1 MRLLHAGNACHRT
14 GLAGAGN
21 RAGSGE
27 DTRASVR
34 QLLPLHRL
42 SGHYRCDRD
51 HGAGAHGSQAMK
63 VATANPNGL
72 MVLDRPNS
80 YIGKSVPRPNLE
92 RLMQGRGLYVSD
104 MELPRMAHVV
114 FLRSPHAHAK
124 IIAVDATE
132 ARRMP
137 DVVAIVT
144 GKELAAVVTPWV
156 GVLSH
161 LKGLKSAPQHAIAI
175 DRVCWQG
182 EAVAA
187 VVATTRAVA
196 EDAAEAVK
204 VEYGKLDAVTDMRTA
219 LDPETTV
226 IHPSLGDNL
235 AFERNLDAGAV
246 DAAFAGSDEVVE
258 ADFIFGRHTGVTLEP
273 RAVVADWNVA
283 EQRLTIY
290 QGTQAPHMVQSI
302 AALHLGLED
311 RQVRVVCKDVG
322 GSFGIKVHIY
332 ADEMAVY
339 ALSKLLRRPV
349 KFVADRVESFNTDI
363 HARDHRCKGRIG
375 VKRDGTIMA
384 FEIDDL
390 TGIGPYSMYPRTS
403 AIEANQVVNLVG
415 GPYLTKNYRARARVV
430 LQNKNVMCQ
439 YRAVGHPIACS
450 VTEGLVDL
458 AASKIGMDPVEIRR
472 RNLIADDAYPC
483 ASPSGLRFEQ
493 LSHHAA
499 MSKLMTMMG
508 YDALRAEQAALRR
521 KNIHRGVGIASFIEV
536 TNPSAAFYG
545 VGGARISSQ
554 DGVAVRLDATGSVIC
569 QTSITEQGQ
578 GSESLTA
585 QIVGSVLGVS
595 MERVRVILGDTDN
608 TPYGG
613 GTWASRGAGIGGEA
627 ALQAAKVLRKNIL
640 DVAAAILQ
648 SSPAELDIADNA
660 IVSASDGSSRI
671 DLRELARIVYFRP
684 DTLPPGI
691 QPELMATRHFVPREY
706 PFAFTNGVQASWI
719 EVDTDTGF
727 VRLLRPWV
735 VEDCGT
741 IINPQLVDEQ
751 IRGGVVQGLGAA
763 LFEKCIYDER
773 GQLTNA
779 NMADYLVPMSGEMP
793 DIDVGHVVS
802 PTSETE
808 LGARGAGEA
817 GTAGAAAAVT
827 NAVNDAL
834 KPFGT
839 IITEIPLTPQVIL
852 TALGRI

>member
-1 MRLLHAGNACHRT
+1 MTLISAKAET
-14 GLAGAGN
+14 
-21 RAGSGE
+21 
-27 DTRASVR
+27 
-34 QLLPLHRL
+34 L
-42 SGHYRCDRD
+42 S
-51 HGAGAHGSQAMK
+51 
-63 VATANPNGL
+63 
-72 MVLDRPNS
+72 VLDRPNS
-80 YIGKSVPRPNLE
+80 YIGKTVPRPNLD

-114 FLRSPHAHAK
+114 FLRSPYAHARLVA
-124 IIAVDATE
+124 IDATV
-132 ARRMP
+132 AKSMP
-137 DVVAIVT
+137 GVVAVVT
-144 GKELAAVVTPWV
+144 GEELANIITPWV

-187 VVATTRAVA
+187 VVANSRALA
-196 EDAAEAVK
+196 EDAVEAVE
-204 VEYGKLDAVTDMRTA
+204 VQYEELEAVTDMRTA
-219 LDPETTV
+219 LDPRTPL

-235 AFERNLDAGAV
+235 AFERIHDVGLV
-246 DAAFAGSDEVVE
+246 DQAFSESDEVVE
-258 ADFIFGRHTGVTLEP
+258 KEFIFGRHTGVTLEP
-273 RAVVADWNVA
+273 RAVVADWNA
-283 EQRLTIY
+283 ADARLAIY
-290 QGTQAPHMVQSI
+290 QGTQAPHMVQNI
-302 AALHLGLED
+302 AAFHLGLQES
-311 RQVRVVCKDVG
+311 QVRVVCKDVG

-332 ADEMAVY
+332 ADEMATY
-339 ALSKLLRRPV
+339 ALSKLLRRPI
-349 KFVADRVESFNTDI
+349 KFVADRVESFNTDT

-375 VKRDGTIMA
+375 VRRDGVIMA

-415 GPYLTKNYRARARVV
+415 GPYVTKNYRARARVV
-430 LQNKNVMCQ
+430 FQNKNVMCQ

-458 AASKIGMDPVEIRR
+458 AAMKIGMDPVEIRR
-472 RNLIADDAYPC
+472 RNLIPDDAYPC
-483 ASPSGLRFEQ
+483 ASFSGLRFEK
-493 LSHHAA
+493 LSHHASLDKLLA
-499 MSKLMTMMG
+499 MMS
-508 YDALRAEQAALRR
+508 YDGLRAEQAALRK
-521 KNIHRGVGIASFIEV
+521 KNIHRGIGIASFIEV

-545 VGGARISSQ
+545 VGGAKISSQ
-554 DGVAVRLDATGSVIC
+554 DGVAVRLDAQGAVIC

-578 GSESLTA
+578 GSESITA
-585 QIVGSVLGVS
+585 QIVASVLGVS

-627 ALQAAKVLRKNIL
+627 ALQAAKILRRNIL

-648 SSPAELDIADNA
+648 SAPAELDIVDN
-660 IVSASDGSSRI
+660 IVANTSDGAPRI
-671 DLRELARIVYFRP
+671 ELKELARIVYFRP

-706 PFAFTNGVQASWI
+706 PFAFTNGVQASWL
-719 EVDTDTGF
+719 EVDTETGF
-727 VRLLRPWV
+727 MRLLKHWV

-802 PTSETE
+802 PTLESE
-808 LGARGAGEA
+808 LGAKGAGEA
-817 GTAGAAAAVT
+817 GTAGAAAAVA

-834 KPFGT
+834 RPFNT

>member
-1 MRLLHAGNACHRT
+1 MTVTTSNP
-14 GLAGAGN
+14 
-21 RAGSGE
+21 E
-27 DTRASVR
+27 I
-34 QLLPLHRL
+34 L
-42 SGHYRCDRD
+42 SE
-51 HGAGAHGSQAMK
+51 
-63 VATANPNGL
+63 
-72 MVLDRPNS
+72 LDRPNS
-80 YIGKSVPRPNLE
+80 YIGKSVPRPNLD

-104 MELPRMAHVV
+104 MELPRMGHVV
-114 FLRSPHAHAK
+114 FLRSPHAHAR
-124 IIAVDATE
+124 IAGIDAAAARGMPGVIAV
-132 ARRMP
+132 
-137 DVVAIVT
+137 VT
-144 GKELAAVVTPWV
+144 GKELAAVVTPWI

-187 VVATTRAVA
+187 IVATSRAVA
-196 EDAAEAVK
+196 EDAAEIMAVQY
-204 VEYGKLDAVTDMRTA
+204 EELEAVTDMRTA
-219 LDPETTV
+219 LDPTTPV

-235 AFERNLDAGAV
+235 AFERNLDAGEV
-246 DAAFAGSDEVVE
+246 DAAFAGSDAVVE

-273 RAVVADWNVA
+273 RSVVADWNSA
-283 EQRLTIY
+283 EARLTIY
-290 QGTQAPHMVQSI
+290 QGTQAPHMVQNI
-302 AALHLGLED
+302 AALHLGLEEA
-311 RQVRVVCKDVG
+311 QVRVVCKDVG

-332 ADEMAVY
+332 ADEMATY

-363 HARDHRCKGRIG
+363 HARDHRCRGRIG
-375 VKRDGTIMA
+375 VNRDGSITA

-403 AIEANQVVNLVG
+403 AIEANQVVNLIG
-415 GPYLTKNYRARARVV
+415 GPYVTRNYRARARVV
-430 LQNKNVMCQ
+430 FQNKNVMCQ

-458 AASKIGMDPVEIRR
+458 AAAKIGMDPVEIRR

-483 ASPSGLRFEQ
+483 ASPSGLRFEL

-499 MSKLMTMMG
+499 MNRLMAMMD
-508 YDALRAEQAALRR
+508 YDALRAEQAELRS
-521 KNIHRGVGIASFIEV
+521 KGIHRGVGIASFIEV

-545 VGGARISSQ
+545 VGGAKISSQ
-554 DGVAVRLDATGSVIC
+554 DGVAVRLDAQGSVIC

-627 ALQAAKVLRKNIL
+627 ALQAAKILRRNIL

-648 SSPAELDIADNA
+648 SSPAELDITDNA
-660 IVSASDGSSRI
+660 IVNASDGASRME
-671 DLRELARIVYFRP
+671 LRELARIVYFRP
-684 DTLPPGI
+684 DTLPPGV

-706 PFAFTNGVQASWI
+706 PFAFTNGVQASWL

-727 VRLLRPWV
+727 VRLLKHWV

-741 IINPQLVDEQ
+741 LINPQLVDEQ

-763 LFEKCIYDER
+763 LFEKCVYDER

-808 LGARGAGEA
+808 LGAKGAGEA
-817 GTAGAAAAVT
+817 GTAGAAAAVA

-834 KPFGT
+834 RPFGVV
-839 IITEIPLTPQVIL
+839 ITEIPLTPQIIL

>member
-1 MRLLHAGNACHRT
+1 MSEAT
-14 GLAGAGN
+14 QTEGL
-21 RAGSGE
+21 S
-27 DTRASVR
+27 
-34 QLLPLHRL
+34 
-42 SGHYRCDRD
+42 
-51 HGAGAHGSQAMK
+51 
-63 VATANPNGL
+63 
-72 MVLDRPNS
+72 VLDRPNS
-80 YIGKSVPRPNLE
+80 YIGKTVPRPNLD

-104 MELPRMAHVV
+104 MVLPRMANVV
-114 FLRSPHAHAK
+114 YLRSPHAHAR
-124 IIAVDATE
+124 IVSVDASV
-132 ARRMP
+132 AKRAP
-137 DVVAIVT
+137 GVIAIVT
-144 GKELAAVVTPWV
+144 GQELAAVITPWV

-161 LKGLKSAPQHAIAI
+161 LKGLKSAPQHAIAL

-187 VVATTRAVA
+187 IIATSRALA
-196 EDAAEAVK
+196 EDAAELV
-204 VEYGKLDAVTDMRTA
+204 VVQYEELEPVTDMRTA
-219 LDPETTV
+219 LDAATPV

-235 AFERNLDAGAV
+235 AFERNFEAGAV
-246 DAAFAGSDEVVE
+246 DRAFAEADAVVE
-258 ADFIFGRHTGVTLEP
+258 AEFIFGRHTGVTLEP
-273 RAVVADWNVA
+273 RAVLADWNVGEA
-283 EQRLTIY
+283 RLTVY
-290 QGTQAPHMVQSI
+290 QGTQAPHMVQNLV
-302 AALHLGLED
+302 ALHLGLEEA
-311 RQVRVVCKDVG
+311 QVRIVCKDVG

-332 ADEMAVY
+332 ADEMATC
-339 ALSKLLRRPV
+339 ALSKLLRRPI

-363 HARDHRCKGRIG
+363 HARDHRCKGKIG
-375 VKRDGTIMA
+375 VNNDGTITA

-403 AIEANQVVNLVG
+403 AIEANQVVNLIG
-415 GPYLTKNYRARARVV
+415 GPYTSKNYRARARVV
-430 LQNKNVMCQ
+430 FQNKNVMCQ

-458 AASKIGMDPVEIRR
+458 AAMKIGIDPVEIRR

-483 ASPSGLRFEQ
+483 AAPSGLRFEL
-493 LSHHAA
+493 LSHHASLNKLLA
-499 MSKLMTMMG
+499 MMD
-508 YDALRAEQAALRR
+508 YDGLRAEQGALR
-521 KNIHRGVGIASFIEV
+521 KQNIHRGVGIASFIEV

-545 VGGARISSQ
+545 VGGAKISSQ
-554 DGVAVRLDATGSVIC
+554 DGVAVRMDATGAIIC

-578 GSESLTA
+578 GSEALTA
-585 QIVGSVLGVS
+585 QIVASVLGVS

-640 DVAAAILQ
+640 EVAAVILQ
-648 SSPAELDIADNA
+648 AQPSGLDIVDNA
-660 IVSASDGSSRI
+660 VVNAGDGAPRI
-671 DLRELARIVYFRP
+671 ELKELARIVYFRP

-706 PFAFTNGVQASWI
+706 PFAFTNGVQASWL

-727 VRLLRPWV
+727 IKLLKHWV

-802 PTSETE
+802 PTAETE
-808 LGARGAGEA
+808 LGAKGAGEA
-817 GTAGAAAAVT
+817 GTAGAAAAVA

-834 KPFGT
+834 RPFGA
-839 IITEIPLTPQVIL
+839 IITEIPLTPQVVL

>member
-1 MRLLHAGNACHRT
+1 
-14 GLAGAGN
+14 
-21 RAGSGE
+21 
-27 DTRASVR
+27 
-34 QLLPLHRL
+34 
-42 SGHYRCDRD
+42 
-51 HGAGAHGSQAMK
+51 
-63 VATANPNGL
+63 
-72 MVLDRPNS
+72 
-80 YIGKSVPRPNLE
+80 
-92 RLMQGRGLYVSD
+92 MQGRGLYVGD
-104 MELPRMAHVV
+104 MELPRMGHVV
-114 FLRSPHAHAK
+114 FVRSPHAHAK
-124 IIAVDATE
+124 IVRIDSAT
-132 ARRMP
+132 AKTMTG
-137 DVVAIVT
+137 VIAIVT
-144 GKELAAVVTPWV
+144 GEELAAVITPWV

-187 VVATTRAVA
+187 VVATNRALA
-196 EDAAEAVK
+196 EDAAEAV
-204 VEYGKLDAVTDMRTA
+204 VVDYDELEAVTDMATA
-219 LDPETTV
+219 LDGGTPV

-235 AFERNLDAGAV
+235 AFERVHDAGHV
-246 DAAFAGSDEVVE
+246 DQAFLDSDAVVE

-273 RAVVADWNVA
+273 RAVVADWNPA
-283 EQRLTIY
+283 EARLTIY
-290 QGTQAPHMVQSI
+290 QGTQAPHMVQNI
-302 AALHLGLED
+302 AALHLGFAES
-311 RQVRVVCKDVG
+311 QVRVVCKDVG

-332 ADEMAVY
+332 ADEMATY

-349 KFVADRVESFNTDI
+349 KFVADRIESFNTDI

-375 VKRDGTIMA
+375 VKRDGTITA

-430 LQNKNVMCQ
+430 FQNKNVMCQ

-458 AASKIGMDPVEIRR
+458 AAARIGIDSIEIRR
-472 RNLIADDAYPC
+472 RNLIPDDAYPC
-483 ASPSGLRFEQ
+483 GSPSGLKFEQ
-493 LSHHAA
+493 LSHHA
-499 MSKLMTMMG
+499 SLKKLIEMMD
-508 YDALRAEQAALRR
+508 YDGLRAEQAALRA
-521 KNIHRGVGIASFIEV
+521 KNIHRGIGIASFIEV
-536 TNPSAAFYG
+536 SNPSAAFYG
-545 VGGARISSQ
+545 VGGAKISSQ
-554 DGVAVRLDATGSVIC
+554 DGVAVRLDAQGSVIC

-585 QIVGSVLGVS
+585 QIVGSVLGVP
-595 MERVRVILGDTDN
+595 MDRVRVILGDTDM

-627 ALQAAKVLRKNIL
+627 ALQATKILRKNIL

-648 SSPAELDIADNA
+648 SSPAELDIVDGIVVNVADGA
-660 IVSASDGSSRI
+660 ARI
-671 DLRELARIVYFRP
+671 ELKELARIVFFRP

-691 QPELMATRHFVPREY
+691 QPELMATRHYVPRQY
-706 PFAFTNGVQASWI
+706 PFAFTNGVQASWLEI
-719 EVDTDTGF
+719 DTETGF
-727 VRLLRPWV
+727 IKLLKHWV

-793 DIDVGHVVS
+793 DIDVGHVIS
-802 PTSETE
+802 PTLESE
-808 LGARGAGEA
+808 LGAKGAGEA
-817 GTAGAAAAVT
+817 GTAGAAAAVA

-834 KPFGT
+834 RPFGA

-852 TALGRI
+852 TALGRIQAAHSDSGATAPYSAALAISPA